1 MESKMNK
8 KKKTAW
14 QGYIAMVFFMLIGAA
29 CGVLMAKYF
38 GDSVEK
44 GGDVSVSLFQLAGL
58 FVIMYVMI
66 IVQTIIHEAG
76 HMVFGMLTG
85 YRFRSFRIFSFMWLK
100 ENGRIRLR
108 RLVIAGT
115 GGQCLMA
122 PPDFVDGKI
131 PVMLYNFGGV
141 IFNMAAGIIFEGL
154 YFMTSKMPL
163 VSIVMQ
169 MGAVIGFAFA
179 ILNGIPLKM
188 GTVDNDGHNAFAL
201 RRSRDAQYGFWL
213 QMKVNEQTAEGI
225 RIKDMPDQWFQVPS
239 DEEMKNSMTAVRG
252 VLVCSRLMDAQ
263 HFDEADQLMEHLLE
277 IESGIVALHRHLMI
291 CDRMYIELI
300 TLNRQDVLN
309 GMLSKEQ
316 KKLMKAMKKYPSVL
330 RTEYAYALLA
340 QRDTAKADKQKALFE
355 KCAAAYPYP
364 VEIRAEKELMDI
376 ARQKYPSMI
385 GKGGR
390 CSMEQ
395 GNR

>member
-58 FVIMYVMI
+58 FVFMYVMI

>member
-14 QGYIAMVFFMLIGAA
+14 QDYIAMVFFMLIGAV
-29 CGVLMAKYF
+29 CGVLMVKYF
-38 GDSVEK
+38 EGSVEK

-58 FVIMYVMI
+58 FVFMYVMM

-252 VLVCSRLMDAQ
+252 VLVCSRLMDTQ
-263 HFDEADQLMEHLLE
+263 RFDEADQLMEHLLE
-277 IESGIVALHRHLMI
+277 IESGIVGLHRHLMI

-300 TLNRQDVLN
+300 TQNRQEVLK
-309 GMLSKEQ
+309 GMQSKEQ
-316 KKLMKAMKKYPSVL
+316 KKIMKAMKHYPAVL

-376 ARQKYPSMI
+376 ARQKYLDVIS
-385 GKGGR
+385 KG
-390 CSMEQ
+390 
-395 GNR
+395 

>member
-1 MESKMNK
+1 
-8 KKKTAW
+8 
-14 QGYIAMVFFMLIGAA
+14 
-29 CGVLMAKYF
+29 
-38 GDSVEK
+38 
-44 GGDVSVSLFQLAGL
+44 
-58 FVIMYVMI
+58 
-66 IVQTIIHEAG
+66 
-76 HMVFGMLTG
+76 
-85 YRFRSFRIFSFMWLK
+85 
-100 ENGRIRLR
+100 
-108 RLVIAGT
+108 
-115 GGQCLMA
+115 MA

-316 KKLMKAMKKYPSVL
+316 KMLMKAMKKYPSVL